1 VPCLY
6 EIYAHAFIRSFTS
19 IGIPINIGSHACLM
33 LSFVHQLKVENSKFA
48 GILGVFLSV
57 VESESDSQRL
67 QVTVENETANSWVS
81 LLLCVYIPL
90 INLKQKSIAKL
101 VRYREWSNCK
111 FNESK

>member
-1 VPCLY
+1 
-6 EIYAHAFIRSFTS
+6 
-19 IGIPINIGSHACLM
+19 
-33 LSFVHQLKVENSKFA
+33 LKVENSKFA

-81 LLLCVYIPL
+81 LLLYVYIPL

-101 VRYREWSNCK
+101 VHYREWSNCK